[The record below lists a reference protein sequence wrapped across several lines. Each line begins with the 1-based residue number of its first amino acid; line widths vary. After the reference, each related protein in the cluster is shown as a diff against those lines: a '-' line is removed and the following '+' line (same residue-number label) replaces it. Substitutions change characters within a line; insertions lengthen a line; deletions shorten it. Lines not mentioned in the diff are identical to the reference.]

1 MQTSAATPQ
10 QAHQPVLFQ
19 ETLAA
24 IAPRDGGKYID
35 ATLGAGG
42 HAEGILEGSSPSGSL
57 LGLDLDPRA
66 IELSTSRLEKYG
78 QRARIVRSSYTR
90 LLEEM
95 HANGWE
101 QVDGVLFDLGVSS
114 MQLDNPEGGFSFKTD
129 VPLDMRFD
137 PQNPICAET
146 MVNNLPEEE
155 LAEILWK
162 YGEEKS
168 SRRIAKAI
176 CSSRPVRTT
185 GELASI
191 VRNALGHSSGRLDPA
206 TRTFQ
211 AIRIAVNSE
220 LQVIEESLPKA
231 VEALNPGGRLAV
243 ISFHSLEDRLVKQFL
258 RRESSD
264 CICPPGQP
272 VCTCGHK
279 ASLKDLNRKG
289 ITASEVEVKA
299 NPRSRSARLRAA
311 EKLGLA

>member
-90 LLEEM
+90 LLEVM

-114 MQLDNPEGGFSFKTD
+114 MQLDNPEGGFSFKND

-176 CSSRPVRTT
+176 CASRPIRTT

-191 VRNALGHSSGRLDPA
+191 VRKALGHSSGRLDPA

-264 CICPPGQP
+264 CICSPGQP

-289 ITASEVEVKA
+289 ITATEVEVKA